1 MKLRSLAALAAS
13 CAALIASGGNTVL
26 ASDQGADF
34 GAAVAAIEGLPYQP
48 NYLPAGYDTA
58 FPAGTV
64 LNDAPAQDYTSG
76 SIPGSPDAPAWPP
89 SFHPVR
95 FQSADGATLL
105 GQMTLQPGTRPGVV
119 VVHGFNTHGIAS
131 VIRWAA
137 MLAANGYNVLAA
149 DQRDFW
155 YEQQAGVDA
164 NYPQTFGWKESE
176 DVLAAGRFLAAQPG
190 VGPIG
195 VVGFSEGAQN
205 TVLAMAQ
212 DTTHVFAAGLTF
224 SGPADQDTQI
234 YSTAQPP
241 GCQTPACT
249 YPASDA
255 LVALVVPNQT
265 TVCGALSAAGTAY
278 GTTGYG
284 VLTHET
290 AMHAQTAIQAPLLN
304 FYSNDDPLVAPFE
317 ARMLASY
324 EGGRSNQRTILVQRG
339 NHAYFYDR
347 WWQQQ
352 AILTYFQSMLRA
364 SFPVTANPTVNQTA
378 GGPTLAS
385 QEIGL
390 GAPGPSWG
398 DAQLAPYVCDTSQP
412 PPGLQSVPR

>member
-13 CAALIASGGNTVL
+13 NAALLAFGGGPAF
-26 ASDQGADF
+26 ASDQSADF
-34 GAAVAAIEGLPYQP
+34 NATVAAIEALPYQP
-48 NYLPAGYDTA
+48 DYVPTGYDTA

-64 LNDAPAQDYTSG
+64 LNDAPAQDYTTG
-76 SIPGSPDAPAWPP
+76 SIPGDPDAPNWPA
-89 SFHPVR
+89 SFRQVR

-105 GQMTLQPGTRPGVV
+105 GEMALQPGTRPGIV

-137 MLAANGYNVLAA
+137 MLAANGYNVIAA

-164 NYPQTFGWKESE
+164 GYPQTFGWKESQ
-176 DVLAAGRFLAAQPG
+176 DVLAAGRYLASQPG

-212 DTTHVFAAGLTF
+212 DTSRVFAAGLTF

-234 YSTAQPP
+234 YSTAVPA

-249 YPASDA
+249 YPVTDA

-265 TVCGALSAAGTAY
+265 TACGALSAAGTAY
-278 GTTGYG
+278 GTTGFQ
-284 VLTHET
+284 VLAQEA
-290 AMHAQTAIQAPLLN
+290 AMHAQAAIQVPLLN
-304 FYSNDDPLVAPFE
+304 FYSNDDPLVAPFQ
-317 ARMLASY
+317 ARMMASY
-324 EGGRSNQRTILVQRG
+324 EGGRANQRTILVQRG

-364 SFPVTANPTVNQTA
+364 SFPVTGSPTVNQTP
-378 GGPTLAS
+378 GGPSFAAQEVAIGAS
-385 QEIGL
+385 
-390 GAPGPSWG
+390 GPSWG
-398 DAQLAPYVCDTSQP
+398 DAQLAPYVCDTTQP
-412 PPGLQSVPR
+412 PPGLQSVPQ